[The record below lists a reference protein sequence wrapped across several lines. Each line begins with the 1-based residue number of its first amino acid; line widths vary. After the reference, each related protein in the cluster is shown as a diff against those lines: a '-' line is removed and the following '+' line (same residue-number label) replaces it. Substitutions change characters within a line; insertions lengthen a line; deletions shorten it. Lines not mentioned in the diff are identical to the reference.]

1 MWVLQHLRAFHL
13 LPLACFAS
21 PHMLL
26 EQHKACYFLR
36 TLSRHAKAEATDSSV
51 FLGTARRNT
60 TRVTRPED
68 EAYVLLSIFGVNMP
82 ILYGEGAQKAFFRLQ
97 VMIFQIFPDHSI
109 FTGKASVI
117 P

>member
-1 MWVLQHLRAFHL
+1 
-13 LPLACFAS
+13 
-21 PHMLL
+21 
-26 EQHKACYFLR
+26 
-36 TLSRHAKAEATDSSV
+36 
-51 FLGTARRNT
+51 
-60 TRVTRPED
+60 
-68 EAYVLLSIFGVNMP
+68 MP